1 VQGLNY
7 TLSGSK
13 LIGGLNWWKLSLGA
27 QLGLN
32 WKDQNFKRPQFNFY
46 QVNWL
51 KLGAKHKTWGTNF
64 EARKNYFAYK

>member
-32 WKDQNFKRPQFNFY
+32 WKDRNFKRPNLIFTKWIVWN
-46 QVNWL
+46 
-51 KLGAKHKTWGTNF
+51 
-64 EARKNYFAYK
+64 